1 MRIWICWSQWT
12 WKSTLLN
19 ELKKNLIEYNYINE
33 VAREVI
39 KELWRPQDMKAN
51 DRLVFQY
58 IIMMKQI
65 IEENKNNHFISDRT
79 IYDIMAYSEWLTW
92 NLFDK
97 IKKLFDENK
106 NNYDIIFYVPI
117 EFEMEQDWIR
127 FENET
132 YRKQIDKKIL
142 KLLNKN
148 NIKYI
153 ILQWSIQERVKQA
166 LKSIDTSI

>member
-1 MRIWICWSQWT
+1 
-12 WKSTLLN
+12 
-19 ELKKNLIEYNYINE
+19 
-33 VAREVI
+33 
-39 KELWRPQDMKAN
+39 
-51 DRLVFQY
+51 
-58 IIMMKQI
+58 MMKQI